1 MTMTILR
8 IKLVVWL
15 ATLTLGGTM
24 AAQSIAPPIAEY
36 RNAKANGMFEIQNNA
51 DYPMAV
57 VLETK
62 SFEVDDRGQVR
73 YRPLDPGIKI
83 EMGASSFL
91 LRAHDSRMIFY
102 KATFVSTPASFSI
115 LPTMTKAGVLQGL
128 RVNYILPHMI
138 YVYQKEKFQRSD
150 IKVEL
155 VDGVLRIQNLSSKL
169 GRVEAVQAPKQDLGG
184 FPLFPGQ
191 TREIALTADKAS
203 VTFEDGF
210 KVNVP

>member
-1 MTMTILR
+1 MTTR
-8 IKLVVWL
+8 IKLVTAVWV
-15 ATLTLGGTM
+15 AFFVGGAM

-36 RNAKANGMFEIQNNA
+36 RGAKAEGMFTLQNTV
-51 DYPMAV
+51 DYPMVV

-62 SFEVDDRGQVR
+62 SFSVDDHGQVQ

-83 EMGASSFL
+83 SMGANSFV

-102 KATFVSTPASFSI
+102 KATFPSAPASFSI
-115 LPTMTKAGVLQGL
+115 IPTMTKAGVLTGV
-128 RVNYILPHMI
+128 RINYILPHMI
-138 YVYQKEKFQRSD
+138 YVYQKDKLQKSD
-150 IKVEL
+150 IKVDL
-155 VDGVLRIQNLSSKL
+155 VDGILHVQNLSNKL
-169 GRVEAVQAPKQDLGG
+169 GRVENVETSKHDLGG

-191 TREIALTADKAS
+191 TRDVPINGEKAS

>member
-1 MTMTILR
+1 MTTQR
-8 IKLVVWL
+8 IKPMVWL
-15 ATLTLGGTM
+15 AFLAIGGTM

-36 RNAKANGMFEIQNNA
+36 RGAKADGMFEIQNTA

-62 SFEVDDRGQVR
+62 SFAVDDHGQVR
-73 YRPLDPGIKI
+73 YRPLDPGIQIK
-83 EMGASSFL
+83 MGASSFV

-102 KATFVSTPASFSI
+102 KATFPSAPTSFSI
-115 LPTMTKAGVLQGL
+115 LPTMTKAGVVEGL

-150 IKVEL
+150 VR
-155 VDGVLRIQNLSSKL
+155 VRVVGGVLQIQNLSTKL
-169 GRVEAVQAPKQDLGG
+169 GRVEAVQASKQDLGG

-191 TREIALTADKAS
+191 TRQIALSGDKAS